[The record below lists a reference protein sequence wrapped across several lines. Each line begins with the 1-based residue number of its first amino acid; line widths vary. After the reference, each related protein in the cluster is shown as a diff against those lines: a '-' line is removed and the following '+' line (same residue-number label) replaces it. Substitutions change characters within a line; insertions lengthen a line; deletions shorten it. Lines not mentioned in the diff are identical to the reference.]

1 MLLYYSLFI
10 IRYSL
15 FVIRYSL
22 FILAFLL
29 SLGTLSAQR
38 VFVRG
43 YVIDENKKAVEYA
56 TVQIKELATG
66 AISNDKG
73 FFEVSFH
80 ADDATTDSI
89 TLAVSCVGYVAAT
102 KCFKLT
108 GELSYVVS
116 LSLQSDTKA
125 LDEIEVKALARQT
138 GTLMTIDTDKLRLL
152 PDASGGNIESLLTT
166 FAGVSS
172 NNEMSSQYSVRGG
185 NYDENSV
192 YVNGIEIYRPLLV
205 RAGQQEGLSFINPDM
220 VGEVN
225 FSAGGFDAKYGD
237 KMASVLDVT
246 YKKPKSFEANI
257 SASLQG
263 ASAYV
268 GSSSPKF
275 TQVHGLRFKTMQV
288 LLGTLETK
296 GEYSPW
302 FADYQTFMTWRIIP
316 ELEFT
321 FLGNVS
327 HNSYKFVPRSR
338 TTSFG
343 TLSDANNFKVFFS
356 GAERDVFRTYFG
368 AVGLDY
374 KPTNSVNLGLNFST
388 FNTNEQETY
397 DITGEYWLSELDL
410 SGGSTDEQ
418 TGASLGTG
426 MYREHARNRLS
437 ATVINVGH
445 TGRYTTRSNTLQWG
459 ASYQHEI
466 VLDRISEWESRDSA
480 GYSLPYNPSQV
491 EVIYNLYSNVDLYS
505 HRLQAYVQD
514 TYRINPSWGS
524 WVFTAGVRANY
535 WSFNNEFFASPRASV
550 SFFPNWI
557 ADFNFRLA
565 AGLYYQAPFYKEIRT
580 VETDANGN
588 NYVALNSNIQA
599 QRSFHAV
606 LGMDYFFRA
615 WNRPF
620 KLTVEGYYKPSDRII
635 SYYVDNVRVR
645 YSGRNDAV
653 AYVAGV
659 DVKLFGEF
667 VPGTDSWIS
676 VSWMRA
682 REDIIDDHY
691 PVYSNVGNY
700 LGEVY
705 PSWISRPNE
714 QRYNISLFFQD
725 YFPNHPEY
733 KVHLKLVWSDGLP
746 FGPSHSERYQAT
758 LRTKAYNRVDIGAS
772 RGFIQ
777 GRERWMRHLDPVKNI
792 WLSLELFNLF
802 NIKNVNSYYWVTDI
816 YNGQYAVP
824 NYLTGFMVNFRV
836 SVGF

>member
-1 MLLYYSLFI
+1 MRTTLIYLLL
-10 IRYSL
+10 
-15 FVIRYSL
+15 
-22 FILAFLL
+22 LL
-29 SLGTLSAQR
+29 SLTSLSAQR

-43 YVIDENKKAVEYA
+43 YVMDENKRAVEFA
-56 TVQIKELATG
+56 AVQIKGTTSG
-66 AISNDKG
+66 GITNDKG
-73 FFEVSFH
+73 YFDISF
-80 ADDATTDSI
+80 TRTEGMDSI
-89 TLAVSCVGYVAAT
+89 EVLFSCIGYAPASRTIVLTDNQAYIVAMTLQTDVT
-102 KCFKLT
+102 
-108 GELSYVVS
+108 
-116 LSLQSDTKA
+116 A
-125 LDEIEVKALARQT
+125 LDEVVVKSLARQS
-138 GTLMTIDTDKLRLL
+138 GTMMTIDTDKLRLM

-192 YVNGIEIYRPLLV
+192 YVNGIEVYRPLLV

-220 VGEVN
+220 VESVN

-237 KMASVLDVT
+237 KMASVLDVK

-263 ASAYV
+263 ASAFV
-268 GSSSPKF
+268 GHSSKKF
-275 TQVHGLRFKTMQV
+275 TQVHGIRFKTMKV
-288 LLGTLETK
+288 LLGTLDTK

-302 FADYQTFMTWRIIP
+302 YLDYQTYLTWQLHP
-316 ELEFT
+316 KVEFT

-327 HNSYKFVPRSR
+327 QNIYKFVPRSR
-338 TTSFG
+338 STSFG
-343 TLSDANNFKVFFS
+343 TMSNANNFTVFFS
-356 GAERDVFRTYFG
+356 GSERDIFQTYFG
-368 AVGLDY
+368 AIGLNY
-374 KPTNSVNLGLNFST
+374 KPRKKVDLGLNISA

-397 DITGEYWLSELDL
+397 DITGEYWLSELDM
-410 SGGSTDEQ
+410 SGGHKDFVAD
-418 TGASLGTG
+418 GSLGTG

-437 ATVINVGH
+437 ATVLNIGH
-445 TGRYTTRSNTLQWG
+445 QGAYNSRANSLQWG
-459 ASYQHEI
+459 INYQYEM
-466 VLDRISEWESRDSA
+466 VLDRINEWESRDSA
-480 GYSLPYNPSQV
+480 GYSMPYNPDRV

-505 HRLQAYVQD
+505 HRLQGYVQD
-514 TYRINPSWGS
+514 TYRFTPTWGT
-524 WVFTAGVRANY
+524 WVLSAGIRANY
-535 WSFNNEFFASPRASV
+535 WSFNNEFIASPRASV
-550 SFFPNWI
+550 SFFPNWK

-565 AGLYYQAPFYKEIRT
+565 AGFYYQTPFYKEIRS
-580 VETDANGN
+580 VVPDANGN
-588 NYVALNSNIQA
+588 NFVSLNRDIRS
-599 QRSFHAV
+599 QRSFHLV

-615 WNRPF
+615 WDRPF
-620 KLTVEGYYKPSDRII
+620 KLTVEGYYKPADQVI

-645 YSGRNDAV
+645 YSGRNDAI
-653 AYVAGV
+653 AYTAGV

-676 VSWMRA
+676 FSWMRA
-682 REDIIDDHY
+682 RENILDDHY
-691 PVYSNVGNY
+691 PAYSNTGNY

-733 KVHLKLVWSDGLP
+733 KVHLKFVWSDGLP

-758 LRTKAYNRVDIGAS
+758 LRTKAYNRVDIGVS
-772 RGFIQ
+772 RGFVQ
-777 GRERWMRHLDPVKNI
+777 GREKWMRHLDPVKNI
-792 WLSLELFNLF
+792 WLSLELFNLI

-824 NYLTGFMVNFRV
+824 NYLTGFMVNFRI

>member
-1 MLLYYSLFI
+1 MRNLL
-10 IRYSL
+10 
-15 FVIRYSL
+15 L
-22 FILAFLL
+22 FILLCC
-29 SLGTLSAQR
+29 SLPAVAAQR
-38 VFVRG
+38 IFVRG
-43 YVIDENKKAVEYA
+43 YVLDDGKRAVEYA
-56 TVQIKELATG
+56 TVQVREAATG
-66 AISNDKG
+66 AITNDKG
-73 FFEVSFH
+73 FFEVSFPRPEG
-80 ADDATTDSI
+80 ADSVTLVFSCIGYTPASRTVALTDEQ
-89 TLAVSCVGYVAAT
+89 A
-102 KCFKLT
+102 
-108 GELSYVVS
+108 YVVVVNMS
-116 LSLQSDTKA
+116 ANTTELG
-125 LDEIEVKALARQT
+125 EIEVRALARQT
-138 GTLMTIDTDKLRLL
+138 GTLMTIDTEKLRLM

-192 YVNGIEIYRPLLV
+192 YVNGIEVYRPLLV

-220 VGEVN
+220 VEAVN

-237 KMASVLDVT
+237 KMASVLDVK
-246 YKKPKSFEANI
+246 YKKPAAFEANI
-257 SASLQG
+257 AASLQG

-268 GSSSPKF
+268 GSSTKNF
-275 TQVHGLRFKTMQV
+275 TQVHGIRFKTMQV

-302 FADYQTFMTWRIIP
+302 FADYQTFLTWKMAPRW
-316 ELEFT
+316 ELT
-321 FLGNVS
+321 FLGNIS
-327 HNSYKFVPRSR
+327 QNSYKFVPRSR
-338 TTSFG
+338 STTFG
-343 TLSDANNFKVFFS
+343 TLSNANNFKVFFS
-356 GAERDVFRTYFG
+356 GSERDVFRTYFG
-368 AVGLDY
+368 AVGLNY
-374 KPTNSVNLGLNFST
+374 KPDSSVDLGLNISA

-410 SGGSTDEQ
+410 GSPSSEQ
-418 TGASLGTG
+418 ENTGSLGTG

-437 ATVINVGH
+437 ATVLNVGH
-445 TGRYTTRSNTLQWG
+445 SGSYNTRVNSLQWG
-459 ASYQHEI
+459 VSYQHEM

-480 GYSLPYNPSQV
+480 GFSMPYNPDRV
-491 EVIYNLYSNVDLYS
+491 EVIYNLYSDVDLYT
-505 HRLQAYVQD
+505 HRFQAYIQD
-514 TYRINPSWGS
+514 TYRINQLWGS
-524 WVFTAGVRANY
+524 WVLTAGVRANY
-535 WSFNNEFFASPRASV
+535 WSFNREFITSPRASV
-550 SFFPNWI
+550 SFFPNWK

-565 AGLYYQAPFYKEIRT
+565 AGLYYQAPFYKEIRS
-580 VETDANGN
+580 VQTDASGN
-588 NYVALNSNIQA
+588 NYVALNNSIQS
-599 QRSFHAV
+599 QRSLHVV

-620 KLTVEGYYKPSDRII
+620 KLTVEGYYKPADRVV

-653 AYVAGV
+653 AYTTGV

-676 VSWMRA
+676 FSWMRA

-691 PVYSNVGNY
+691 SAYSNTGNY

-705 PSWISRPNE
+705 PAWISRPNE